1 MRKQLKV
8 QPYPHSKYS
17 PWMVVVPKT
26 FNGTKR
32 QRFYFKTSEEAQRY
46 CDHLSPANY
55 ASLDPHPVTRDG
67 DDSRSLE
74 SCAREWLGRFT
85 QAKPMFFQ
93 ARQMMRPLIA
103 RLGRHPIQS
112 VGMHELDALLR
123 SLASKY
129 SLTTQHNYW
138 RRTRQFFAYCH
149 DFGYITKNPMKML
162 KEPVRREK
170 PKRHILRPEQM
181 AKCLE
186 AAKDDRALTAYLCL
200 GGFAGIR
207 TSEIL
212 RMDWDDLFWEEGE
225 IRVRHG
231 KEINTSES
239 KEIWI
244 LEDDEEEDISGDR
257 LVTME
262 TAFRRHIEPMALKGE
277 AIDRAEQRHPDGGRG
292 SRKIV
297 PGGQRTLYLLR
308 TKLRDILGVEEWP
321 DNCLRHSFKT
331 YHIAAFRNLE
341 RTRFEMG
348 HNHSSTTKYK
358 YGAARLKVVAEQWWA
373 L

>member
-1 MRKQLKV
+1 MKRPEPR
-8 QPYPHSKYS
+8 PYPHSKYS
-17 PWMVVVPKT
+17 PWIVVVPQSW
-26 FNGTKR
+26 GTKR
-32 QRFYFKTSEEAQRY
+32 MRFFFKTEEAAQHY
-46 CDHLSPANY
+46 CDHLSPASY
-55 ASLDPHPVTRDG
+55 PTLDPHPNGISQGKLLRD
-67 DDSRSLE
+67 
-74 SCAREWLGRFT
+74 CATEWMNRFRKN
-85 QAKPMFFQ
+85 KPMFFQ
-93 ARQMMRPLIA
+93 VRQVMTPLIN
-103 RLGRHPIQS
+103 RLGRQLIDS
-112 VGMHELDALLR
+112 VGVPELDAWLR
-123 SLASKY
+123 SLAPKY

-138 RRTRQFFAYCH
+138 RRTRQFFIYCH
-149 DFGYITKNPMKML
+149 NFGYIPKNPMVML
-162 KEPVRREK
+162 KEAPRREK

-186 AAKDDRALTAYLCL
+186 ATKDNRALTAYLCL
-200 GGFAGIR
+200 GGFSGIR

-231 KEINTSES
+231 KEVNTSES
-239 KEIWI
+239 KDIWI
-244 LEDDEEEDISGDR
+244 EDDEEEDISGDR

-262 TAFRRHIEPMALKGE
+262 TTFRRHIEPLALKGE
-277 AIDRAEQRHPDGGRG
+277 AIDRAQQRRPDGGRG

-297 PGGQRTLYLLR
+297 PGGQRTLYMLR
-308 TKLRDILGVEEWP
+308 TKLREILGVEEWP